1 MGRRSKSRGKSGRRS
16 ASTNSY
22 KNASAA
28 SRAKSAV
35 NKSLGRSKTGP
46 TNSQV
51 TTGGSTSVQRADPKN
66 ILDEFL
72 QGVNRK
78 TRALLINMY
87 KTHYSKEDTSLKS
100 KYLIQK
106 VLH

>member
-46 TNSQV
+46 HQ
-51 TTGGSTSVQRADPKN
+51 
-66 ILDEFL
+66 
-72 QGVNRK
+72 
-78 TRALLINMY
+78 
-87 KTHYSKEDTSLKS
+87 
-100 KYLIQK
+100 
-106 VLH
+106 